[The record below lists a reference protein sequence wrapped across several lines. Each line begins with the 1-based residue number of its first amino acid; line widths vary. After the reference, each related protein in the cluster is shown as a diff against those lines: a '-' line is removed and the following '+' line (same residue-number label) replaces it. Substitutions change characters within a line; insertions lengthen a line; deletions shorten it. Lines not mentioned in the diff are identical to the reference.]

1 MHITD
6 LHSID
11 VKALNSVHA
20 VRPVLAG
27 HRRAKD
33 VLGLHHNI
41 LLHAGPPFPRPSKIT
56 VPIMNSACA
65 ALVFE
70 GVARDYD
77 EARRLIKHSEVELEP
92 AQNYD
97 VVVPLAG
104 VVSGSMW
111 LHEITDSAGTERC
124 AYAPLN
130 GGNGPAMRLGQYNDD
145 VVAHLHWLNGEF
157 MDAIGSVHTKNID
170 LIDIARRAL
179 SEGDDCHGR
188 TVAGTKHLLKQ
199 WQPEIERFPTA
210 YRFLSESPMFFLNL
224 WMAACKCMLNAGDRM
239 GSSLITAA
247 GANGFEF
254 GLQIAGIPRGWFTFE
269 ASAPQGNLG
278 DYSEDRALG
287 AIGDSAIVDMAGF
300 GAMAL
305 SLAPEQLKNLEPY
318 VPDDA
323 LKLPRLLMPMIHP
336 GFGDLDLRVGVCAR
350 IVAYAG
356 KTPLVALGII
366 DRQGLAGRIG
376 GGIYRYPA
384 QVFENLIRW
393 FRGDF

>member
-1 MHITD
+1 
-6 LHSID
+6 
-11 VKALNSVHA
+11 
-20 VRPVLAG
+20 
-27 HRRAKD
+27 
-33 VLGLHHNI
+33 
-41 LLHAGPPFPRPSKIT
+41 
-56 VPIMNSACA
+56 MNSACA

-77 EARRLIKHSEVELEP
+77 EARRLIKHREVKLEP
-92 AQNYD
+92 AQDYD

-111 LHEITDSAGTERC
+111 LHEITDSADPDRS

-157 MDAIGSVHTKNID
+157 MDALGSVHTPNID

-224 WMAACKCMLNAGDRM
+224 WMAACKCMLKGAEHTLD
-239 GSSLITAA
+239 SSLITAA
-247 GANGFEF
+247 GANGFEI
-254 GLQIAGIPRGWFTFE
+254 GLQIASFPRTWFRFE

-323 LKLPRLLMPMIHP
+323 LELPRLLMPIVHS
-336 GFGDLDLRVGVCAR
+336 GFGDLDIRVGVCAR
-350 IVAYAG
+350 TVANAG
-356 KTPLVALGII
+356 KTPIVALGII

-376 GGIYRYPA
+376 GGIYRYPVH
-384 QVFENLIRW
+384 VFEYLVGW
-393 FRGDF
+393 LRGDF